1 MARREINLDE
11 ETDRI
16 LEEFAREYEGGP
28 DEALADLLHAHE
40 SIETFVEQCEEAH
53 RETPLAQLE
62 GGARGFREG
71 RSTSWDEVK
80 RRNSIAV
87 IIPAANRQA

>member
-1 MARREINLDE
+1 VCYSYGVARREINLDE

-28 DEALADLLHAHE
+28 DEALADLLHAHK

-53 RETPLAQLE
+53 RETLLAQVE
-62 GGARGFREG
+62 RGTRGFSEG
-71 RSTSWDEVK
+71 RATSWDEVK
-80 RRNSIAV
+80 RRN
-87 IIPAANRQA
+87 NL